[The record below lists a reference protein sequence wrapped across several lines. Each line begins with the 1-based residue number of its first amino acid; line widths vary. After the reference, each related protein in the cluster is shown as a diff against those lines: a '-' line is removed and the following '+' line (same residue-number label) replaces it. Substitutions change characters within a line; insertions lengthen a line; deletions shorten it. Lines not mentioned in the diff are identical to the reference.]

1 MKEKAETK
9 LTGYLKI
16 VEKEKKVVEDRIK
29 KSLVGRKPE
38 SLYSPGYYVVETGGK
53 RLRPMLILLSA
64 KAAGGSFKD
73 AYNAAA
79 AVELMHNFTLVHDD
93 IMDNAGK
100 RRNRPTLHVKYD
112 LSTAILAGDSLL
124 SIAYELLIKDCNHNA
139 AEILN
144 AFNSGLIEVCEG
156 QSLDKEF
163 ETRKDVSVKEYYVMI
178 QKKTAAL
185 IETCCRIG
193 GLLGRGSKE
202 VVKALADFGKYA
214 GLAFQIQDDL
224 LDITGDEKEFGKI
237 CGGDLVEGK
246 KTYLFLAAL
255 SKAKGNDK
263 KKLLDVIKN
272 KGIERKDIQTYK
284 ELYEKLG
291 VLKDAKKE
299 ILRLSNVA
307 LKKIELLPNQEDREI
322 FYELASS
329 LINRNK

>member
-1 MKEKAETK
+1 MKAKTEKK
-9 LTGYLKI
+9 LNGYLKI
-16 VEKEKKVVEDRIK
+16 AEKEKKTVENRIK
-29 KSLVGRKPE
+29 KSLVGRKPI
-38 SLYSPGYYVVETGGK
+38 SLYSPGYYVLESGGK

-64 KAAGGSFKD
+64 RAAGGSFKD

-93 IMDNAGK
+93 IMDNADK
-100 RRNRPTLHVKYD
+100 RRSRQTLHVKYD

-185 IETCCRIG
+185 IETCCRVG
-193 GLLGRGSKE
+193 GLLGKGSKE
-202 VVKALADFGKYA
+202 VVKTLADFGKYI

-224 LDITGDEKEFGKI
+224 LDITGNEKEFGKI
-237 CGGDLVEGK
+237 CGGDLIEGK
-246 KTYLFLAAL
+246 KTFLFLDAL
-255 SKAKGNDK
+255 NKAKGNDK

-272 KGIERKDIQTYK
+272 KGITKEEIPAYK
-284 ELYEKLG
+284 EIYARLG
-291 VLKDAKKE
+291 VLEDAEKE
-299 ILRLSNVA
+299 IIRLSNIA
-307 LKKIELLPNQEDREI
+307 LKKIALLPNREDREI
-322 FYELASS
+322 FYELAAS